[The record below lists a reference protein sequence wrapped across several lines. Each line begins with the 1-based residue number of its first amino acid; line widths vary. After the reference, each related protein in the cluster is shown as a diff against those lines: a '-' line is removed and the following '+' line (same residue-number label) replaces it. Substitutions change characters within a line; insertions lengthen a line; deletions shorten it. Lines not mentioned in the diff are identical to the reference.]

1 MTDGDETIDTIP
13 AAAPVAAT
21 GAPVVAESPEV
32 KEYRQFRFQLPAGA
46 TDVLLVRHGE
56 SAAARLDKPAPQ
68 VDGRSDPAL
77 DPQGRKEADMVAER
91 LKDEQVAAIYVTSLR
106 RTHETAAPLAA
117 RLGLEPVVEP
127 RLSEVYLGEWEGPW
141 FRKHMSEGHPIAL
154 QAIKEERWDAIP
166 GAESTEA
173 FQDRIRAGLL
183 DIAAAHPDQRVV
195 VVTHGGVIGSI
206 VALATG
212 ARPWAFVGADNGSLS
227 HLVITPERWIIRRF
241 NDTGHLGTDLDKPID
256 PLT

>member
-1 MTDGDETIDTIP
+1 MTESDEN
-13 AAAPVAAT
+13 
-21 GAPVVAESPEV
+21 ES
-32 KEYRQFRFQLPAGA
+32 YRQFRFRLPPGA
-46 TDVLLVRHGE
+46 TDILLVRHGE
-56 SAAARLDKPAPQ
+56 SAPARFDAPAPR

-77 DPQGRKEADMVAER
+77 DPQGRKEADLVAER
-91 LKDEQVAAIYVTSLR
+91 LQHEDVAAIYVSSLR

-127 RLSEVYLGEWEGPW
+127 RLSEVFLGDWEGPY
-141 FRKHMSEGHPIAL
+141 FRKHFAEGHPIAL

-173 FQDRIRAGLL
+173 FQARIRAGIEA
-183 DIAAAHPDQRVV
+183 IAAAHPDRRVV

-227 HLVITPERWIIRRF
+227 HLVVTDERWIVRRF
-241 NDTGHLGTDLDKPID
+241 NDTGHLGTDLDRPVD
-256 PLT
+256 PLA

>member
-1 MTDGDETIDTIP
+1 MTESDEN
-13 AAAPVAAT
+13 
-21 GAPVVAESPEV
+21 ES
-32 KEYRQFRFQLPAGA
+32 YRQFRFRLPPGA

-56 SAAARLDKPAPQ
+56 SAPARLDAPTPR

-77 DPQGRKEADMVAER
+77 DPQGRKEADLVAER
-91 LKDEQVAAIYVTSLR
+91 LQHEDVAAIYVSSLR

-127 RLSEVYLGEWEGPW
+127 RLSEVFLGDWDGPL
-141 FRKHMSEGHPIAL
+141 FRKHFAEGHPIAL

-166 GAESTEA
+166 GAETTEA
-173 FQDRIRAGLL
+173 FQDRIRAALL

-206 VALATG
+206 VAMATG
-212 ARPWAFVGADNGSLS
+212 AGPWAFVGADNGSLS
-227 HLVITPERWIIRRF
+227 HLVVTDERWIIRRF
-241 NDTGHLGTDLDKPID
+241 NDTGHLGTDLDRPVQ

>member
-1 MTDGDETIDTIP
+1 MTESDEN
-13 AAAPVAAT
+13 
-21 GAPVVAESPEV
+21 ES
-32 KEYRQFRFQLPAGA
+32 YRQFRFRLPPGA
-46 TDVLLVRHGE
+46 TDILLVRHGE
-56 SAAARLDKPAPQ
+56 SAPARLDAPAPR

-77 DPQGRKEADMVAER
+77 DPQGRKEADLVAER
-91 LKDEQVAAIYVTSLR
+91 LQHEDVAAIYVSSLR

-127 RLSEVYLGEWEGPW
+127 RLSEVFLGDWEGPY
-141 FRKHMSEGHPIAL
+141 FRKHFAEGHPIAL

-173 FQDRIRAGLL
+173 FQARIRAGIEA
-183 DIAAAHPDQRVV
+183 IAAAHPDRRVV

-227 HLVITPERWIIRRF
+227 HLVVTDERWIVRRF
-241 NDTGHLGTDLDKPID
+241 NDTGHLGTDLDRPVE

>member
-1 MTDGDETIDTIP
+1 MTESDEN
-13 AAAPVAAT
+13 
-21 GAPVVAESPEV
+21 ES
-32 KEYRQFRFQLPAGA
+32 YRQFRFRLPPGA
-46 TDVLLVRHGE
+46 TDILLVRHGE
-56 SAAARLDKPAPQ
+56 SAPARLDVPAPR

-77 DPQGRKEADMVAER
+77 DPQGRKEADLVAER
-91 LKDEQVAAIYVTSLR
+91 LQHEDVAAIYVSSLR

-127 RLSEVYLGEWEGPW
+127 RLSEVFLGDWEGPY
-141 FRKHMSEGHPIAL
+141 FRKHFAEGHPIAL

-173 FQDRIRAGLL
+173 FQARIRAGIEA
-183 DIAAAHPDQRVV
+183 IAAAHPDRRVV

-227 HLVITPERWIIRRF
+227 HLVVTDERWIVRRF
-241 NDTGHLGTDLDKPID
+241 NDTGHLGTDLDRPVE